1 MDLFEA
7 IKAGDLARVRA
18 LVAEDPARAAA
29 RDEQGLSAVLTARY
43 HRQDEALAA
52 LLAAQPELDVLDA
65 AATGRL
71 DVLREQIEADP
82 DALAA
87 RSPEGFTPL
96 HLAAFFGGGAAV
108 RLLLAAGMDADADQE
123 NPARVRP
130 LHSAVAARDHDA
142 ARALLEAGA
151 DADCV
156 QQGGFTPLLAAAHH
170 DDAEMAELLLR
181 HGADRT
187 LAAAEEGGQV
197 QRREPLGRSR
207 HEGVP
212 VVLDVRAQD
221 VQASGRGGIQHVE
234 LGLGGEQRLQR
245 GVLAVVERGQ
255 DRGQAIVV
263 ARSRARRVLRDQRAD
278 PLCLAGLDRL
288 EEVHVETLS
297 PCRRAPGALALTR
310 RC

>member
-7 IKAGDLARVRA
+7 IKSGNTARVRD

-29 RDEQGLSAVLTARY
+29 RDEDGLSAVLTARY
-43 HRQDEALAA
+43 YRQDEALAA

-71 DVLREQIEADP
+71 DVLRAQIESDP
-82 DALAA
+82 EALAA

-96 HLAAFFGGGAAV
+96 HLAAFLGGGAAV
-108 RLLLAAGMDADADQE
+108 RLLLAAGMDANADQE

-151 DADCV
+151 DPDCV

-170 DDAEMAELLLR
+170 DDAEMAGLLLR

-187 LAAAEEGGQV
+187 LAADDGRDPAAMAGPNVAE
-197 QRREPLGRSR
+197 LLSR
-207 HEGVP
+207 
-212 VVLDVRAQD
+212 
-221 VQASGRGGIQHVE
+221 
-234 LGLGGEQRLQR
+234 
-245 GVLAVVERGQ
+245 
-255 DRGQAIVV
+255 
-263 ARSRARRVLRDQRAD
+263 
-278 PLCLAGLDRL
+278 
-288 EEVHVETLS
+288 
-297 PCRRAPGALALTR
+297 
-310 RC
+310 

>member
-7 IKAGDLARVRA
+7 IKAGDAARVRA
-18 LVAEDPARAAA
+18 LLAEDPARAAA

-71 DVLREQIEADP
+71 DVLRGHVEGDP
-82 DALAA
+82 DALSA

-108 RLLLAAGMDADADQE
+108 RLLLAGGMDADANQE

-187 LAAAEEGGQV
+187 LAADD
-197 QRREPLGRSR
+197 GRDPAAMAGPNVAALLSR
-207 HEGVP
+207 
-212 VVLDVRAQD
+212 
-221 VQASGRGGIQHVE
+221 
-234 LGLGGEQRLQR
+234 
-245 GVLAVVERGQ
+245 
-255 DRGQAIVV
+255 
-263 ARSRARRVLRDQRAD
+263 
-278 PLCLAGLDRL
+278 
-288 EEVHVETLS
+288 
-297 PCRRAPGALALTR
+297 
-310 RC
+310 

>member
-1 MDLFEA
+1 METVFEA
-7 IKAGDLARVRA
+7 IQTGDTERVRA
-18 LVAEDPARAAA
+18 LLADDPSLANA
-29 RDEQGLSAVLTARY
+29 RDAGGLSAVLTARY

-71 DVLREQIEADP
+71 DVLRAQIEADP

-151 DADCV
+151 DPDCV
-156 QQGGFTPLLAAAHH
+156 QQGGFTPLLATAHH
-170 DDAEMAELLLR
+170 DDVEMAELLLR

-187 LAAAEEGGQV
+187 LAADD
-197 QRREPLGRSR
+197 GRDPAAMA
-207 HEGVP
+207 GP
-212 VVLDVRAQD
+212 T
-221 VQASGRGGIQHVE
+221 
-234 LGLGGEQRLQR
+234 
-245 GVLAVVERGQ
+245 
-255 DRGQAIVV
+255 V
-263 ARSRARRVLRDQRAD
+263 AAL
-278 PLCLAGLDRL
+278 
-288 EEVHVETLS
+288 LS
-297 PCRRAPGALALTR
+297 
-310 RC
+310 